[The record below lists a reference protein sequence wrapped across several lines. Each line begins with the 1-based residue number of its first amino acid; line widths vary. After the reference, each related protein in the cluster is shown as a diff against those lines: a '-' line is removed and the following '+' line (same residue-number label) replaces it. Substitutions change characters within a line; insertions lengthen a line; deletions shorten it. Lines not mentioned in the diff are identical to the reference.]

1 MNLKSIS
8 TRRKN
13 RSHKTFLV
21 FAFLAAAV
29 LFVNMSACI
38 SPVKSIDLSGKWKFS
53 LDSADVGISQNWA
66 VKDLSGSISLPGT
79 TDDAGIGVSNKL
91 TPKLEKPQILRL
103 TRKNSYIGP
112 AWYQKKVTIPEN
124 WKNQNIHLKLGR
136 VIWESTVWVDG
147 KQVGSQESLVTSHM
161 YDISKFMSPGEHLIS
176 IRIDN
181 RKKHSTSVKEL
192 AHSYTNETQI
202 IWNGIIG
209 DINLTATDP
218 VFISNIQVYPDVD
231 KKTCKVLTTIKNTG
245 QKKVTGKFEL
255 SALLKNSTENL
266 PVITTK
272 ITVAPGEQTIE
283 TTYSMGDK
291 MKLWDE
297 FSPNVYSMNAS
308 LNGKEFSATKTTDF
322 GMRKITNHDAKM
334 QVNGHRLFLR
344 GTLEC
349 CIFPL
354 TGHPP
359 MTREGWQKVFVTAKE
374 WGLNHLRFHS
384 WCPPEAAFEVADEMG
399 FYLQVE
405 LPVWTLDIGEDLPT
419 IDFLKDE
426 ANRIIREYGNHPSF
440 AFWTLGNELQGDFNV
455 LESMLL
461 DLKQKDS
468 RHLYCTTAFTFE
480 KGHGK
485 WPEPNDDYFT
495 TQITKKGW
503 VRGQGLFDSEIPSFD
518 KMYTESIDG
527 IPVPLVT
534 HEIGQ
539 YAVFPNLKEI
549 EKYKGVLTP
558 LNFMAVRDDMT
569 RKGLINRA
577 DDYLMATGKFAY
589 ILYKEEMER
598 AIKSDGLSGYQL
610 LDLHDF
616 PGQGTAL
623 VGLLDAF
630 WDSKGVVSSS
640 DFRQFA
646 SPVVPFANFPKAVY
660 LNTETFE
667 ATIAVSNY
675 TEKPLENQQILWEL
689 AAEDGS
695 IVKNG
700 SQQTSVIEIGA
711 NTDLGTISCGL
722 NVVKK
727 ATKLKLSVSLANY
740 SNSWEIWVYPAELSI
755 NQGEVVYTR
764 NFNEATEALE
774 QGEKVLY
781 NPDFKKINGLEGKF
795 VPVFWSPV
803 HFPNQAGTMGILCNP
818 AHPAFSGFPTDSH
831 TNWQWWDLNKNSRV
845 VFLDSIP
852 GAKPI
857 LINIDNFNRNSS
869 LSSIFECKVGTGKM
883 LFCTIDLS
891 TGLENRTVAK
901 QLLYSLTNY
910 MNGDNFDPKGEVSKL
925 QIKKLVSDSESRIQR
940 GSIYDN

>member
-1 MNLKSIS
+1 MNLKQLIIKPKIRSGRKYLITSLSIS
-8 TRRKN
+8 
-13 RSHKTFLV
+13 
-21 FAFLAAAV
+21 FAIL
-29 LFVNMSACI
+29 LHLSACI
-38 SPVKSIDLSGKWKFS
+38 SPVKTIDVAGKWNFS
-53 LDSADVGISQNWA
+53 LDSTDVGVKQNWS
-66 VKDLSGSISLPGT
+66 VKDLNGSITLPGT
-79 TDDAGIGVSNKL
+79 TDDAGYGIPNTLK
-91 TPKLEKPQILRL
+91 PKLEKPQILRL
-103 TRKNSYIGP
+103 TRKNSYIGA
-112 AWYQKKVTIPEN
+112 AWYQKKVTIPKN
-124 WKNQNIHLKLGR
+124 WKNKNISLKLGR
-136 VIWESTVWVDG
+136 VIWESSLWIDG
-147 KQVGSQESLVTSHM
+147 KSVGSQESLVTSHV
-161 YDISKFMSPGEHLIS
+161 YDISKFMTPGEHLIS

-181 RKKHSTSVKEL
+181 RKKHSTSVKDM

-202 IWNGIIG
+202 MWNGIIG

-218 VFISNIQVYPDVD
+218 VFISTIQVYPDID
-231 KKTCKVLTTIKNTG
+231 KKTCKVLTNIKNTS
-245 QKKVTGKFEL
+245 QEKVIGNLHLNASLNNSSEKL
-255 SALLKNSTENL
+255 SEIN
-266 PVITTK
+266 TK
-272 ITVAPGEQTIE
+272 ITVAPGEQVIE
-283 TTYSMGDK
+283 STYPMGDN

-297 FSPNVYSMNAS
+297 FSPNVYAMNAT
-308 LNGKEFSATKTTDF
+308 LDGKGFSATKTTDF
-322 GMRKITNHDAKM
+322 GMRKITNHDAKL
-334 QVNGHRLFLR
+334 QINGHRLFLR

-359 MTREGWQKVFVTAKE
+359 MTKEGWQKVYGTAKE

-405 LPVWTLDIGEDLPT
+405 LPVWTLDIGQDLPT
-419 IDFLKDE
+419 ITFLKDE
-426 ANRIIREYGNHPSF
+426 ADRIIREYGNHPSF
-440 AFWTLGNELQGDFNV
+440 ALWTLGNELQGDFNV

-461 DLKQKDS
+461 DLKKKDT
-468 RHLYCTTAFTFE
+468 RHLYCTTAYTFE
-480 KGHGK
+480 KGHGQ

-503 VRGQGLFDSEIPSFD
+503 VRGQGLFDSEVPSFD
-518 KMYTESIDG
+518 KMYTESIEG
-527 IPVPLVT
+527 LPVPLIS

-569 RKGLINRA
+569 RKGLINRVE
-577 DDYLMATGKFAY
+577 DYLTATGKFAY

-630 WDSKGVVSSS
+630 WDSKGVVDSL

-646 SPVVPFANFPKAVY
+646 SPVVALANFPKAVY

-675 TEKPLENQQILWEL
+675 SERILENQLISWEL
-689 AAEDGS
+689 SSPEGNFIQKGS
-695 IVKNG
+695 I
-700 SQQTSVIEIGA
+700 QTPAVQIGA
-711 NTDLGTISCGL
+711 NSDLGHIACNLSEI
-722 NVVKK
+722 KK
-727 ATKLKLSVSLANY
+727 ATSLKLKVQLANY
-740 SNSWEIWVYPAELSI
+740 SNSWEIWVYPAELSV
-755 NQGEVVYTR
+755 NLGDVLYTR

-774 QGEKVLY
+774 KGKKVLY
-781 NPDFKKINGLEGKF
+781 NPDFKKVNGLEGKF

-803 HFPNQAGTMGILCNP
+803 HFPNQAGTMGLLCDSS
-818 AHPAFSGFPTDSH
+818 HPAFNSFPTEIHS
-831 TNWQWWDLNKNSRV
+831 NWQWWDLNKNSRV

-869 LSSIFECKVGTGKM
+869 LASIFESKVGNGKL

-891 TGLENRTVAK
+891 SDIENRTVAK

-910 MNGDNFDPKGEVSKL
+910 MNENSFDPKGEVSKL
-925 QIKKLVSDSESRIQR
+925 QLKKLVSDSESTINR
-940 GSIYDN
+940 GSIYDK